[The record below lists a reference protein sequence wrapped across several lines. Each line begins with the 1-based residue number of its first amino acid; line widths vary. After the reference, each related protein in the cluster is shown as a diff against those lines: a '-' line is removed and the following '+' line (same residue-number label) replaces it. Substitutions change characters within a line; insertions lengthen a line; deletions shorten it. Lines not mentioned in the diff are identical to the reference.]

1 MSMSNSEVFVQPMRN
16 HFLQGL
22 KTGIPIAIGY
32 IPIAIAFG
40 LLARSADIPN
50 YVTLMMSFVIFAGA
64 SQFIGVNMIVMGIS
78 YWEIIITTFILN
90 FRHFLMS
97 ASLSQ
102 RISDAPSKKLLA
114 LLSFGVTDETFS
126 VASTQSERKL
136 HPYFVIGLNLIAFL
150 SWNVGT
156 WVGVFLAVGL
166 PQSIQN
172 SMGIALYAMF
182 IGLLIPTLKKSRPA
196 LVISLIAVLIQSGL
210 HWIAPLFFELSSG
223 WSIIITTVIASAV
236 GVVLFPAKEGE
247 QNEQ

>member
-1 MSMSNSEVFVQPMRN
+1 MSVSNSEVAVQPLKN

-22 KTGIPIAIGY
+22 KTGISIAIGY

-90 FRHFLMS
+90 FRHFLMT

-102 RISDAPSKKLLA
+102 RISNAPSKKLLA

-126 VASTQSERKL
+126 VASTQNEREL

-156 WVGVFLAVGL
+156 WIGVFLAAGL

-172 SMGIALYAMF
+172 STGIALYAMF
-182 IGLLIPTLKKSRPA
+182 IGLLVPTLKKSRPA
-196 LVISLIAVLIQSGL
+196 LVISLIAVLIHSGL
-210 HWIAPLFFELSSG
+210 HWITPLFMELSSG
-223 WSIIITTVIASAV
+223 WSIIITTVISAAI

-247 QNEQ
+247 QDEQ